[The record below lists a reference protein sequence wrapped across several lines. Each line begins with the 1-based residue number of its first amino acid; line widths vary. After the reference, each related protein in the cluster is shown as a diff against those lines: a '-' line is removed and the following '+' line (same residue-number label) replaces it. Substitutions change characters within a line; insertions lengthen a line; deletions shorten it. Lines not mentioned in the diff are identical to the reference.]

1 MNILWRQAYIRE
13 ADRTIMGKILL
24 FHNEEASPPPKY
36 FREYLA
42 EPMESVIDQTM
53 FYKAYGNRNTGTYLM
68 TDTLRQIVAADE
80 IIPRFYEFHEHVDTV
95 VTNILH
101 RIGGNIKVDIPYWEN
116 ILNHAEKVVPLS
128 LQFAFE
134 SGRIIPIDAS
144 LKHLLKMLSERV
156 QLGVRTYYDAE
167 FLENEGIK
175 NVCVIGCPS
184 LFYHMDRNFHIDDSA
199 FSLNSINFTFTSDF
213 GNLGISQREAVE
225 IYWKLLLWFKWQ
237 YERLPI
243 RIHLTMQ
250 KPPFSEICDMHGIL
264 LSYKEI
270 HSFYKDCGRYFYSVN
285 DWIKSLRKDD
295 FSMGSRFHGNIA
307 AILAGI
313 PALMVNVDNRM
324 KGMNDFYKI
333 PSIDIKDFDLEKPL
347 AYYRE
352 LADYS
357 KFNQNYAAAYD
368 NFVDYCERNG
378 VRLRYHTIVSEEDNE
393 GTK

>member
-1 MNILWRQAYIRE
+1 M
-13 ADRTIMGKILL
+13 
-24 FHNEEASPPPKY
+24 
-36 FREYLA
+36 
-42 EPMESVIDQTM
+42 
-53 FYKAYGNRNTGTYLM
+53 
-68 TDTLRQIVAADE
+68 
-80 IIPRFYEFHEHVDTV
+80 
-95 VTNILH
+95 
-101 RIGGNIKVDIPYWEN
+101 
-116 ILNHAEKVVPLS
+116 
-128 LQFAFE
+128 
-134 SGRIIPIDAS
+134 
-144 LKHLLKMLSERV
+144 
-156 QLGVRTYYDAE
+156 
-167 FLENEGIK
+167 
-175 NVCVIGCPS
+175 
-184 LFYHMDRNFHIDDSA
+184 
-199 FSLNSINFTFTSDF
+199 
-213 GNLGISQREAVE
+213 
-225 IYWKLLLWFKWQ
+225 
-237 YERLPI
+237 
-243 RIHLTMQ
+243 
-250 KPPFSEICDMHGIL
+250 
-264 LSYKEI
+264 SYKEI

-333 PSIDIKDFDLEKPL
+333 SSIDIKDFDLEKPL